1 MGFRDAKK
9 QLIEC
14 LLDRRIDHELERSE
28 IDTKNL
34 LLTGVVSADEVAEVI
49 RRCRGNEYECSPHHF
64 GDSIDVHIVKTTY
77 GGTSWY
83 IKWYYLEPN
92 VVFISVHE

>member
-1 MGFRDAKK
+1 MGFRDAKR

-14 LLDRRIDHELERSE
+14 LLDGRIDHELERSE
-28 IDTKNL
+28 IDVKNL
-34 LLTGVVSADEVAEVI
+34 LVTGAASADEVAEVI

-64 GDSIDVHIVKTTY
+64 DEKIDVHIVKTTH

-83 IKWYYLEPN
+83 IKWYYLDPN
-92 VVFISVHE
+92 VMFISVHE